1 MSPLDFLLIASV
13 AIYPL
18 LLALEHLVPARWQ
31 PALPAWR
38 TLGALFFVAF
48 SVLSYTLPQAL
59 PAAWFEATSLL
70 PGASLGV
77 AGGTVAGYLAVSLV
91 GYGWHRAVHAS
102 PLLWRLFHQAHH
114 APKRLDVS
122 SAAIFH
128 PSEMVFYI
136 LMPLAVT
143 TLVLGLDPVAA
154 GLVGLI
160 STFNAL
166 FQHANIATPRW
177 LTWFAQRPEAH
188 SIHHAEHAHNYG
200 DFPLWDRLF
209 GTYREGVG
217 FRREVGFASEASRR
231 WWAMAMCRD
240 VSSTATPA
248 RPGSTAQA
256 QAQARARA

>member
-1 MSPLDFLLIASV
+1 MSTSLSLTDGLLV
-13 AIYPL
+13 ATAAVYPL
-18 LLALEHLVPARWQ
+18 LLAIEHVWPARWQ

-38 TLGALFFVAF
+38 TVGALFFIAF
-48 SVLSYTLPQAL
+48 SAVSFYLPQAL
-59 PAAWFEATSLL
+59 PAAWFEASLL

-77 AGGTVAGYLAVSLV
+77 AGGTVVGYLAVSFV
-91 GYGWHRAVHAS
+91 GYAWHRSAHAS

-114 APKRLDVS
+114 ASKRLDVS

-128 PSEMVFYI
+128 PSEMVFYT

-160 STFNAL
+160 STFNAVV
-166 FQHANIATPRW
+166 QHANVRTPRW
-177 LTWFAQRPEAH
+177 LTWVMQRPEAH

-217 FRREVGFASEASRR
+217 FRHEAGFASAASRR
-231 WWAMAMCRD
+231 WWAMAFFRD
-240 VSSTATPA
+240 VNAPPPATRAAVGA
-248 RPGSTAQA
+248 RQV
-256 QAQARARA
+256 RA